1 MTNIPI
7 KILKD
12 KNQNQF
18 VPFTVTDAVFI
29 PNSNK
34 TVKDALNEVSTEI
47 QECPDE
53 ALTNN
58 DIDNLLNGFA
68 E

>member
-7 KILKD
+7 KQLKD
-12 KNQNQF
+12 KNMEPF
-18 VPFTVTDAVFI
+18 VPFTVTNAVFI
-29 PNSNK
+29 PNTNK
-34 TVKDALNEVSTEI
+34 TVNDALNEVSAEV